1 MVVEAFLIH
10 TCSYLPS
17 GDNLFR
23 RGEVVSSNSPDM
35 AENQLTSALAAE
47 DDDSDWEYEYH
58 ETETE
63 VSESC
68 LQCHY
73 HCS

>member
-1 MVVEAFLIH
+1 MEAFLVH
-10 TCSYLPS
+10 TCSYSLS
-17 GDNLFR
+17 GDTQIR
-23 RGEVVSSNSPDM
+23 REVVSSNSPEM
-35 AENQLTSALAAE
+35 AESQSPSALAAE